1 MARLIFAMQGRGASS
16 RFENINTIT
25 CDSGVATDKLT
36 LGKVFYVSTSQ
47 NTDTPVEE
55 AFGWTFDKD
64 TKTLTITSSNP
75 TSSAAIQYHAIG
87 Y

>member
-25 CDSGVATDKLT
+25 CVDGVATDKLT
-36 LGKVFYVSTSQ
+36 LGKVFYVSISQ

-64 TKTLTITSSNP
+64 TKTLTITSSNG
-75 TSSAAIQYHAIG
+75 TSTATIQYHAIG